1 MKQIRVIRTTDGIFL
16 ELDDRVVQ
24 TGFDSIDPIFA
35 MSDPARELESLA
47 SPSSRLNATT
57 AVDRVSGTSL
67 PPLGSQEIW
76 AAGVTYETSR
86 SEREKESSAGG
97 GSEFYRRVYDA
108 ARPEI
113 FYKGNARTTVG
124 DRDLIRVRADSS
136 WTVPEPELGVAV
148 SAAGRV
154 FGYVVANDVSSR
166 DIEGENPLYLP
177 QAKIYRGSCAIGPAL
192 VVCSAPPTGGT
203 KISLTIARAGRDV
216 FSGETE
222 LSRLRRP
229 VDELV
234 RYLVADNDFPT
245 GAYLLTGTGIVPA
258 GEFTLETGDVVTVRI
273 DGIGVLTN
281 TVA

>member
-1 MKQIRVIRTTDGIFL
+1 MKSIRVIQTTDGIFV
-16 ELDDRVVQ
+16 ELDDRVVR
-24 TGFDSIDPIFA
+24 TDLDSIDPVFT

-47 SPSSRLNATT
+47 NSSAK
-57 AVDRVSGTSL
+57 AVDRVSGQPL

-113 FYKGNARTTVG
+113 FYKGNKRTTVG
-124 DRDLIRVRADSS
+124 DRALIRVRADSN

-177 QAKIYRGSCAIGPAL
+177 QAKIYRESCAIGPAL
-192 VVCSAPPTGGT
+192 VVCSEPPTGDT
-203 KISLTIARAGRDV
+203 KISLTIARAGLDV
-216 FSGETE
+216 FSGTTE

-258 GEFTLETGDVVTVRI
+258 GEFTLETGDIVTVRI